1 MKESRVLRI
10 TAHRMCISTIRQCM
24 YLLIYIVHIQGA
36 DQKYFWT
43 WHNITCCSA
52 IYIDSIFI
60 IQDVIFL
67 KNDCCD
73 TFCDV

>member
-1 MKESRVLRI
+1 
-10 TAHRMCISTIRQCM
+10 M